1 MTNWF
6 DILTGIL
13 LLIAFIN
20 GYRKGLIMQLV
31 GLATIVLAAI
41 FGGQLAEKILPE
53 INRLMEMSPNAAR
66 VLSFVLA
73 FALIAIV
80 LSLIGKLIQKF
91 IDVVF
96 LSFINRLLGSVIAV
110 GTMML
115 FLSILLNLVLM
126 LDKNE
131 TIIKKNIR
139 EESFFF
145 KRVEAVVPAIVPY
158 MDKELWEDYI
168 PRKYREELERKA
180 DSIYQSLPDSNRIDS
195 VYQQRHFNIN

>member
-1 MTNWF
+1 MNWF
-6 DILTGIL
+6 DLLVGIL

-20 GYRKGLIMQLV
+20 GYRKGLITQLV

-41 FGGQLAEKILPE
+41 FGGRLAEKILPE
-53 INRLMEMSPNAAR
+53 INRLMELSPNAAR

-80 LSLIGKLIQKF
+80 LSLIGRFIQKF

-96 LSFINRLLGSVIAV
+96 LSFINRLLGSVIAA

-115 FLSILLNLVLM
+115 LLSIILNLVLM

-131 TIIKKNIR
+131 TVINREIRKK
-139 EESFFF
+139 SFFF
-145 KRVEAVVPAIVPY
+145 ERVEAVVPAIVPY
-158 MDKELWEDYI
+158 LHKEFWEEYI
-168 PRKYREELERKA
+168 PENYREEIRKKS
-180 DSIYQSLPDSNRIDS
+180 DSIYQSLPDSPMIDS
-195 VYQQRHFNIN
+195 AYQQRHFNVN

>member
-1 MTNWF
+1 MNWF

-31 GLATIVLAAI
+31 GLATIILAAI
-41 FGGQLAEKILPE
+41 FGGRLAEMILPE
-53 INRLMEMSPNAAR
+53 IHRLIDLSPNATR

-80 LSLIGKLIQKF
+80 LSLIGRLLEKF
-91 IDVVF
+91 IDVVL
-96 LSFINRLLGSVIAV
+96 LSFVNRLLGSVIAV

-115 FLSILLNLVLM
+115 VLSILLNLVMM
-126 LDKNE
+126 LDKNN
-131 TIIKKNIR
+131 TLIDRKVR

-145 KRVEAVVPAIVPY
+145 ERIEAVVPAIVPY
-158 MDKELWEDYI
+158 LHKDFWEEYI
-168 PRKYREELERKA
+168 PENYRDEIGKKS
-180 DSIYQSLPDSNRIDS
+180 DSIYQSLPDGQTIDS
-195 VYQQRHFNIN
+195 TYQQRHFNVN

>member
-1 MTNWF
+1 MNWF
-6 DILTGIL
+6 DLLTGIL

-31 GLATIVLAAI
+31 GLATLVLAAI
-41 FGGQLAEKILPE
+41 FGGRLAGRILPE
-53 INRLMEMSPNAAR
+53 IHRLMELSPNVAR

-80 LSLIGKLIQKF
+80 LSLIGRLIQKF

-96 LSFINRLLGSVIAV
+96 LSFINRLLGSVIAT

-115 FLSILLNLVLM
+115 LLSIILNLVLM
-126 LDKNE
+126 LDKNQTVITRE
-131 TIIKKNIR
+131 IR
-139 EESFFF
+139 TESFFF

-158 MDKELWEDYI
+158 MNKEFWEDYI
-168 PRKYREELERKA
+168 PKNYREELERKS
-180 DSIYQSLPDSNRIDS
+180 DSIYQSLPEGNRIDS
-195 VYQQRHFNIN
+195 TFQQHHFNVN